1 MIANPRITGLGFLGN
16 TPPDIRM
23 SSVGVTHDR
32 PMNERGAAQQHHRS
46 SARNSGY
53 LFRLSAA
60 DKKELK
66 ARATEQGLT
75 VQAYLERVA
84 LGREDAQPRRS
95 GPPVNEGQYVLDVAG

>member
-1 MIANPRITGLGFLGN
+1 MTARRVTRLGFSRQHA
-16 TPPDIRM
+16 PDIRM
-23 SSVGVTHDR
+23 SFVQVTHDR
-32 PMNERGAAQQHHRS
+32 PMNERGAAQQQHRS

-60 DKKELK
+60 DKAELK
-66 ARATEQGLT
+66 ARAAEQNLT

-95 GPPVNEGQYVLDVAG
+95 GRPVNEGQYALDMTG